1 MNNKTKSVASR
12 FCVAGIL
19 FALALSTVMAQA
31 PRRGAAADR
40 YVLIHAGTL
49 LAVPGEK
56 PAQQMTVVIKN
67 DRIEAVEAGFL
78 AADAVAADGN
88 VTVIDLSDRFVLP
101 GLMDAHVH
109 LRHEPTRG
117 GGRARRGERAEP
129 TPAES
134 TFNTVL
140 YARRNLA
147 AGFTT
152 VRDVGSDDQSVFAV
166 RDAINRGRMIGPR
179 ILVSGAAIAV
189 TGGHADSIPMLETGE
204 AEARLLMG
212 VCDGPVECRR
222 AVRYQFKLGADL
234 IKFTSTGGFGS
245 NTELDRQLFPDEIA
259 AIIETAHLLGMK
271 ATTHAYTP
279 DAIKKAVQA
288 GVDSIEHGFLL
299 DDEGISMMKKAGVW
313 LVPTLSAS
321 YPPPIFRVPNPSSVR
336 LRNENAAFERAYAA
350 GVRIAFGTD
359 AGTFAHGQNAK
370 EFEMMVGFGMAEMDA
385 IYAATVSTAE
395 LFGIADEAGSIEAG
409 KLGDL
414 IAVAGDPLTDIS
426 ALRQIDFVMKS
437 GRIAKLGGLMVE
449 PFDYPPFRGDYR

>member
-1 MNNKTKSVASR
+1 MSNKMKSVASR
-12 FCVAGIL
+12 FCAAGIL

-49 LAVPGEK
+49 LALPGEK

-78 AADAVAADGN
+78 AADTVAADGN

-109 LRHEPTRG
+109 LNREPSRG
-117 GGRARRGERAEP
+117 PGRARRGERAEP

-189 TGGHADSIPMLETGE
+189 
-204 AEARLLMG
+204 
-212 VCDGPVECRR
+212 
-222 AVRYQFKLGADL
+222 
-234 IKFTSTGGFGS
+234 
-245 NTELDRQLFPDEIA
+245 
-259 AIIETAHLLGMK
+259 
-271 ATTHAYTP
+271 
-279 DAIKKAVQA
+279 
-288 GVDSIEHGFLL
+288 
-299 DDEGISMMKKAGVW
+299 
-313 LVPTLSAS
+313 
-321 YPPPIFRVPNPSSVR
+321 
-336 LRNENAAFERAYAA
+336 
-350 GVRIAFGTD
+350 
-359 AGTFAHGQNAK
+359 
-370 EFEMMVGFGMAEMDA
+370 
-385 IYAATVSTAE
+385 
-395 LFGIADEAGSIEAG
+395 
-409 KLGDL
+409 
-414 IAVAGDPLTDIS
+414 AGDPLTDIT
-426 ALRQIDFVMKS
+426 ALREIDFVMKS

-449 PFDYPPFRGDYR
+449 PFDYPWFREDYR